1 MRSIPASLWFS
12 TPSSLLERSAFVAS
26 EPNSSRSQRAG
37 SRLETDTTDRDR
49 YGRLLRY
56 VYVGDTFVNEV
67 LVRDGLAI
75 ARRYPPDVARADALA
90 SAQAQA
96 DAEAAGRGIWN
107 HRALADAAGL
117 ELSALPADP
126 PGVDND
132 DLNGEWVELT
142 NTGHST
148 IDLTGWGLKD
158 ESASHRYGFPDRFE
172 LPAGAACAWPAD
184 VAPTGRTTCTG
195 ACPTRRCGTTPET
208 QPSSSTQTATSSTR
222 IATTP
227 PGAAAEGQVNIGRF
241 FWAAQVRGKRASNGA
256 PPAINTA

>member
-1 MRSIPASLWFS
+1 MP
-12 TPSSLLERSAFVAS
+12 PSAGECLADVAS
-26 EPNSSRSQRAG
+26 ERLTELLSG
-37 SRLETDTTDRDR
+37 GKVRLETDTTDRDR

-172 LPAGAACAWPAD
+172 LPAG
-184 VAPTGRTTCTG
+184 GRRARG
-195 ACPTRRCGTTPET
+195 QRMWHR
-208 QPSSSTQTATSSTR
+208 
-222 IATTP
+222 
-227 PGAAAEGQVNIGRF
+227 PGG
-241 FWAAQVRGKRASNGA
+241 
-256 PPAINTA
+256 PPALVHVQLGGVEQLRRHSLPPRPKRQHLRHVSLRRHREPPLRVR